1 MSNRRTEGSRVK
13 EKQSVDLLSEALEA
27 VRSGEVIVFPTETFY
42 GLGADALNEAAVMRV
57 ASLKGRDPENPIP
70 LIITD
75 MNMLKEIVTELPLM
89 AERLINHFWP
99 GPLTLVLPAKQGLPT
114 LLMNRDGGVG
124 VRVSSHPVASALVKG
139 LGCPLTATSAN
150 SSGKGPAQ
158 TIAEARSYFSKQV
171 EIFIDGGRLEG
182 KKGST
187 VVEIHG
193 DQLKIIRDG
202 EISPKEL
209 KGALASVS

>member
-114 LLMNRDGGVG
+114 LLMNRAGGVG
-124 VRVSSHPVASALVKG
+124 VRISSHPVASALVKG

-150 SSGKGPAQ
+150 SSGKGPAK

-209 KGALASVS
+209 WEALASVS

>member
-1 MSNRRTEGSRVK
+1 MSNRRTENSGIKAK
-13 EKQSVDLLSEALEA
+13 ESGELLSEALA
-27 VRSGEVIVFPTETFY
+27 TVRSGGVIVFPTETFY
-42 GLGADALNEAAVMRV
+42 GLGADALNEAAVRRV

-70 LIITD
+70 LIISD
-75 MNMLKEIVTELPLM
+75 MEMLKDITTELPPL
-89 AERLINHFWP
+89 AERLMHHFWP
-99 GPLTLVLPAKQGLPT
+99 GPLTLVLPAKKGIPT

-124 VRVSSHPVASALVKG
+124 VRISSHPVASALVKD

-150 SSGKGPAQ
+150 LTGKGPAR
-158 TIAEARSYFSKQV
+158 TIEEARSYFSSQV
-171 EIFIDGGRLEG
+171 GIFLDGGKLEG

-187 VVEIHG
+187 VVAIHR

-209 KGALASVS
+209 EEALASVS

>member
-1 MSNRRTEGSRVK
+1 LSNRRTEGSRVK

-99 GPLTLVLPAKQGLPT
+99 GPLTLVLPARQGLPT

-150 SSGKGPAQ
+150 LSGKGPAK

-193 DQLKIIRDG
+193 DQLRIIRDG

-209 KGALASVS
+209 REALASVS

>member
-99 GPLTLVLPAKQGLPT
+99 GPLTLVLPARQGLPT

-150 SSGKGPAQ
+150 LSGKGPAK

-193 DQLKIIRDG
+193 DQLRIIRDG

-209 KGALASVS
+209 REALTSVS

>member
-1 MSNRRTEGSRVK
+1 MSNRRTEDSRVK

-57 ASLKGRDPENPIP
+57 ASLKGRDPKNPIP

-99 GPLTLVLPAKQGLPT
+99 GPLTLVLPARQGLPT

-193 DQLKIIRDG
+193 DQLRIIRDG

-209 KGALASVS
+209 REALASVS

>member
-99 GPLTLVLPAKQGLPT
+99 GPLTLVLPARQGLPT

-150 SSGKGPAQ
+150 LSGKGPAK

-209 KGALASVS
+209 REALASVS

>member
-1 MSNRRTEGSRVK
+1 MSNRRTEDSRVK

-99 GPLTLVLPAKQGLPT
+99 GPLTLVLPARQGLPT

-193 DQLKIIRDG
+193 DQLRIIRDG

-209 KGALASVS
+209 REALASVS

>member
-99 GPLTLVLPAKQGLPT
+99 GPLTLVLPARQGLPT

-150 SSGKGPAQ
+150 LSGKGPAK

-193 DQLKIIRDG
+193 DQLRIIRDG

-209 KGALASVS
+209 REALASVS